1 MTPPTPDTSS
11 TSRPEAG
18 AREVPL
24 RHPGRFDGRVAVV
37 AGGASGIGRAIV
49 ARLVDEGGRAVVA
62 DVNPASLE
70 AAAAEF
76 GDRIATVRVD
86 VRDEQQVEA
95 MTRTAVERFGGLD
108 LGFNCAGLSVRGELA
123 ELARD
128 DWNTVIDICLT
139 GVFLCV
145 KHEARRMRERG
156 GGAIVNIASLN
167 SHVPMF
173 GGGAY
178 ACAKAGV
185 EMLSR
190 NAALELAP
198 HRIRVNTVSPGLT
211 DTPLTAGIHQSPE
224 LEQAFMQRIPMTRW
238 GTPDEMAAAALFL
251 ASADAGYISGSNL
264 FVDGAWETSGYPD
277 LRPFMPR

>member
-1 MTPPTPDTSS
+1 MTRPTPTSPSDT
-11 TSRPEAG
+11 TSPRY
-18 AREVPL
+18 
-24 RHPGRFDGRVAVV
+24 PGRFDAKVAVV
-37 AGGASGIGRAIV
+37 TGGASGIGRAIV
-49 ARLVDEGGRAVVA
+49 ARLIDEGGRAVVA
-62 DVNPASLE
+62 DVNPAALE

-95 MTRTAVERFGGLD
+95 MTHAAVERFGGLD
-108 LGFNCAGLSVRGELA
+108 LGFNCAGLSARA
-123 ELARD
+123 ELTELSRD

-173 GGGAY
+173 GGSAY

-190 NAALELAP
+190 NAALELAQ

-211 DTPLTAGIHQSPE
+211 DTPLTSGIHQAPG
-224 LEQAFMQRIPMTRW
+224 LEQAFMQRIPMARW